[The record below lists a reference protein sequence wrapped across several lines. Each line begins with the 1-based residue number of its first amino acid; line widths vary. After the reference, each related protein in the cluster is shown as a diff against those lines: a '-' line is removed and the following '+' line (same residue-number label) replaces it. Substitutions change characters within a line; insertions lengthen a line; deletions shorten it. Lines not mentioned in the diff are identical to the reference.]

1 MSSYIYSIVLGI
13 VEGFT
18 EFLPISSTAHLVLVS
33 EILKIGQTNFT
44 KTFEIAIQSGAILAV
59 IVFYWRKFIDFET
72 LKRVIVAF
80 IPTGIIGLLLYKFVR
95 EFLLGNISVVLW
107 ALALGGIV
115 LILFE
120 KLFKEKA
127 SIEDIKD
134 ISYGKAVIIGV
145 WQSVAI
151 IPGVS
156 RSAAT
161 IIGGM
166 IVGVSRKAIVEF
178 SFLLAVPTMFA
189 ATSLDILNN
198 YTQFSSSQFFSL
210 GIGLLTA
217 FVTAVLG
224 IKFFLKYI
232 KNHSFVVF
240 GIYRIILVVV
250 FILFLL

>member
-33 EILKIGQTNFT
+33 EILKISQTNFT

-59 IVFYWRKFIDFET
+59 IVFYWRKFIDLEI

-95 EFLLGNISVVLW
+95 EFLLGNINVVLW

-115 LILFE
+115 LVFFE
-120 KLFKEKA
+120 RVFKEKT
-127 SIEDIKD
+127 SIIEIKD
-134 ISYGKAVIIGV
+134 ISYGKAIIIGV